1 MLDKRST
8 YALAPVI
15 RMNRHLLD
23 MGIAVQRLGQQ
34 IADRPIEVV
43 DGDPGAAVAHV
54 GSQGLLGRQLVV
66 GDVTPSRSA
75 AKSRPEAASIP
86 WRAADFVGPSFSD
99 RGSLAPHR
107 GLLTPARRLAVPAMS
122 PEPGQQLGRQ
132 RASVAGGGVRSG
144 RGPCCAY
151 PE

>member
-34 IADRPIEVV
+34 IADRAIEVV

-66 GDVTPSRSA
+66 GNVTHPDLRKEPPGGRLDPLESR
-75 AKSRPEAASIP
+75 
-86 WRAADFVGPSFSD
+86 DFVGPSFSD
-99 RGSLAPHR
+99 RGSLAPI
-107 GLLTPARRLAVPAMS
+107 
-122 PEPGQQLGRQ
+122 ED
-132 RASVAGGGVRSG
+132 
-144 RGPCCAY
+144 Y
-151 PE
+151 